1 MVGDVYS
8 VDTKS
13 CYRSVELEVSIVEIT
28 KGRGREN
35 GGGSGRAISY
45 RWPRK
50 LVLKERT
57 YEVVG
62 ERACFDVSGRDFC
75 TNGPALKECACLKS
89 LLSTRPRLTADMPE
103 ALLCPSKGN
112 RGIAAE

>member
-13 CYRSVELEVSIVEIT
+13 CYRSVELEVSIVEII
-28 KGRGREN
+28 KGRSREN
-35 GGGSGRAISY
+35 GDGSRRDISY
-45 RWPRK
+45 KRPRK

-62 ERACFDVSGRDFC
+62 ERACFGC
-75 TNGPALKECACLKS
+75 KWA
-89 LLSTRPRLTADMPE
+89 
-103 ALLCPSKGN
+103 
-112 RGIAAE
+112 